1 MRLINAETLQLH
13 EFHGENIPPYAIL
26 SHTWGDEEVTFQDWQ
41 DHAAAA
47 AKAGFTKIQGACS
60 QTLQEDLKWVW
71 VDTNCIDKTSSA
83 ELTEAI
89 NSMFAYY
96 QRSVICFAYL
106 SDVPTASSMDR
117 EALLWQVRQSRWFT
131 RGWTLQELLAPEDLV
146 FYAADWSFIGWRN
159 HPGFSTLISQIT
171 NVDREYLTGEETL
184 FDACISKRMSWL
196 STRRTTRIEDMAY
209 CVLGIFDINMPLLYG
224 EGKKAFTRLQ
234 EEIIKTTND
243 HTIFCWTWTHSVP
256 KDWTSFLA
264 PSPSQFEGAGDMRSY
279 ESDLV
284 GEEISIFSMTNAGLS
299 IKLPVMYALNSYFV
313 VLQAGPAGGAEDE
326 DEDEFSH
333 YACIHV
339 QGEERGDVLYVS
351 REPYPLRPCYIS
363 RDVRGHLQSRPF
375 LVMKKLSEPRS
386 DVSASLI
393 STSDSHEAILRP
405 VFQSESLRSQFVYHH
420 ILQQGATSPADATR
434 GFVIKA
440 GAKTLDTF
448 IGVGII
454 EASLSRHTGGSEN
467 VYIFAGIKVHERKRH
482 LVFDLFPKQDIGMSY
497 SHRYYDFIRDLE
509 ERALRAEWSSHIHYY
524 SRLGLWMVVEDSRD
538 ILGQGD
544 YISFIFLARQGYE

>member
-106 SDVPTASSMDR
+106 SDVPTASSIDR

-131 RGWTLQELLAPEDLV
+131 RGWTLQELLAPEELV
-146 FYAADWSFIGWRN
+146 FYASDWSFIGWRN

-171 NVDREYLTGEETL
+171 NFDREYLTGDETL
-184 FDACISKRMSWL
+184 RRMHL
-196 STRRTTRIEDMAY
+196 KKNVLAVNEKDDTNRRH
-209 CVLGIFDINMPLLYG
+209 GILR
-224 EGKKAFTRLQ
+224 AWLQ

-284 GEEISIFSMTNAGLS
+284 GEEFSIFSITNAGLS

-339 QGEERGDVLYVS
+339 QGEERGNVLYVS
-351 REPYPLRPCYIS
+351 REPYPLRPCYIP
-363 RDVRGHLQSRPF
+363 RAVRGHLQSRPF

-386 DVSASLI
+386 DVSVSLA

-420 ILQQGATSPADATR
+420 MLQQGATSPADATR

-440 GAKTLDTF
+440 EAKTLDTF

-454 EASLSRHTGGSEN
+454 EASLSKHTGASEN
-467 VYIFAGIKVHERKRH
+467 VYIFAGIKLHERKRH
-482 LVFDLFPKQDIGMSY
+482 LVFDLFPKQDIGISY
-497 SHRYYDFIRDLE
+497 SHRYYDFIQNLE
-509 ERALRAEWSSHIHYY
+509 ERELRAEWSSQIYYY
-524 SRLGLWMVVEDSRD
+524 SRVGLWMVIEDSRD
-538 ILGQGD
+538 NLGLGD
-544 YISFIFLARQGYE
+544 YISFVFLAR